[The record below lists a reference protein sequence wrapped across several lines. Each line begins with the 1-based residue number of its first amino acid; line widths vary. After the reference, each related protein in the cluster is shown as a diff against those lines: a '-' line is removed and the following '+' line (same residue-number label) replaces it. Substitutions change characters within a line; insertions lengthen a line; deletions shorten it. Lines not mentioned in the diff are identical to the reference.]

1 MIDALRLSTKLIS
14 ALIGGY
20 GLFALYRVATVWP
33 ENSAHALRILL
44 YALLYVGGAFFLLW
58 LAKMLPSYGPPR
70 GRGKSL
76 LDRFLNW
83 TDRL

>member
-1 MIDALRLSTKLIS
+1 
-14 ALIGGY
+14 
-20 GLFALYRVATVWP
+20 
-33 ENSAHALRILL
+33 
-44 YALLYVGGAFFLLW
+44 VGGAFFLLW
-58 LAKMLPSYGPPR
+58 LAKILPSYGPPR